1 MSSTVFHPDE
11 LRTAEVLVL
20 GGGVAGLSTAIH
32 ARGRAV
38 RVVTKSA
45 FATGGSSVLAQG
57 GVAAALGGDDSPA
70 RHAADTIAAGAGLC
84 DPEVVRRV
92 TADGP
97 RRIGELL
104 VFGAGLDRRVDGS
117 LALGREAAHSR
128 HRIAHAAGDATGAEL
143 VRALAGA
150 VHAAD
155 DIRIDEH
162 VLALGLVLDRG
173 AVVGVM
179 AVNREGL
186 RILYIASEVVL
197 ATGGIGRLWRHTTN
211 PDEATGDG
219 LAMALRAG
227 ARVADLEFVQF
238 HPTVLAVG
246 GTPMPLLTEALR
258 GDGAVL
264 VDETGARFML
274 DEHPDA
280 ELAPRDVVA
289 RAIWRRLRDGGSAF
303 LDATSLADRI
313 GDRFPTVV
321 GLCREHGLDL
331 AAEPVPVAP
340 AAHYHMGGVMVD
352 AEGRSSLPGLWV
364 VGEAARTGLHGANRL
379 ASNSLLEALV
389 YGAAA
394 GEALAVECRDPA
406 HPVRV
411 REAASRA
418 AVPIAAEPWLDR
430 AGPSELKIDGL
441 VREIMWAGAGLV
453 RDAAGLYRAADD
465 LSHLETMAEPGRGE
479 LDNISLVA
487 RMVVHAAA
495 TRTESR
501 GAHYRSDFPNASTCW
516 RQEHVFEGERMLD
529 PHPVT
534 PATAS
539 G

>member
-20 GGGVAGLSTAIH
+20 GGGVAGLSAAIH

-84 DPEVVRRV
+84 DPGVVRRV

-104 VFGAGLDRRVDGS
+104 VLGAGLDRRVDGS

-155 DIRIDEH
+155 NIRIDEH
-162 VLALGLVLDRG
+162 VLALALVLDYG

-197 ATGGIGRLWRHTTN
+197 ATGGIGRLWRLTTN

-227 ARVADLEFVQF
+227 ARVADLEFMQF

-289 RAIWRRLRDGGSAF
+289 RAIWRRLRDGGLVF

-331 AAEPVPVAP
+331 AAEPVPVTP

-418 AVPIAAEPWLDR
+418 AAPIAAEPWLDR
-430 AGPSELKIDGL
+430 AGPSELKIDSL

-465 LSHLETMAEPGRGE
+465 LSYLETMADPGLGE
-479 LDNISLVA
+479 LDNMSLVA
-487 RMVVHAAA
+487 RMVVRAAA

-501 GAHYRSDFPNASTCW
+501 GAHYRSDFPNASACW